1 MKKQLLQKVLERL
14 NHQKVHLELCGIPN
28 ADESLIELIND
39 IESEIAKPEQKQIGH
54 LHVTDFS
61 KCGDLPNGDYP
72 IYIGNPDQS
81 SRIAELES
89 KLAKVLETLSDD
101 EIEKIIFQNVS
112 PAHWETYQDIG
123 ASHGFARAIEKAIKA
138 RVES

>member
-89 KLAKVLETLSDD
+89 KLAKVLEPLSED
-101 EIEKIIFQNVS
+101 EILRCDF
-112 PAHWETYQDIG
+112 IG
-123 ASHGFARAIEKAIKA
+123 SISLLKEIARLIQSVISARIE
-138 RVES
+138 S